1 MNMKNVDK
9 VKIGRKIY
17 EIRGTRSMDE
27 FAELIGVSKS
37 SINSYE
43 KGIMTPRKKVI
54 EKIISLSSNPN
65 QTIEEFLFGSPEEAL
80 IEIFKDVS
88 ILRPIKK
95 QNDSTY
101 LFKEEAYSMNWLAEE
116 IKLGS
121 LNVSDISGIFKR
133 AVEIDKNLLN
143 NKEFISSWY
152 KNGLEPIKYKI
163 EENVDYR
170 TKLLPMLDKEIY
182 KIEDLDTFVQLIEEF
197 TNAYLFNEEYKEMH
211 HFNSR
216 TSIPDIYSIFN
227 ENLLKDINEYDKD
240 KLKYELYWKS
250 GSLFKFWDLFNKTFK
265 YNIIEYQKDYM
276 NELVNLERLR
286 KEVELLENRSVSIEE
301 IKMKWWN
308 MYYK

>member
-1 MNMKNVDK
+1 
-9 VKIGRKIY
+9 
-17 EIRGTRSMDE
+17 
-27 FAELIGVSKS
+27 
-37 SINSYE
+37 
-43 KGIMTPRKKVI
+43 
-54 EKIISLSSNPN
+54 
-65 QTIEEFLFGSPEEAL
+65 
-80 IEIFKDVS
+80 
-88 ILRPIKK
+88 
-95 QNDSTY
+95 
-101 LFKEEAYSMNWLAEE
+101 MNWLEEE

-121 LNVSDISGIFKR
+121 LNVSDISGIYKR

-216 TSIPDIYSIFN
+216 TSIPDIYNIFN
-227 ENLLKDINEYDKD
+227 ENFLKDINEYDKD

-308 MYYK
+308 MYDK